1 MIGGNLASSL
11 HLQVYAFDRVKV
23 ESWWNFHGHI
33 SPFTR
38 LFLIEDGDQ
47 EVRWGGR
54 TRICR
59 PGFLYLIPPFVPVD
73 YVCRRWC
80 LQHYAI
86 FTATVED
93 GNDLCSAFS
102 FDYEQPAQPLHHELS
117 RHLMAE
123 IPSFGL
129 RTADAT
135 DPNFNLY
142 IWQTQLEQLS
152 ASQALFA
159 QGVVRLLL
167 APFLFSARPQPQM
180 LRFSRL
186 LRFLDA
192 NLERPISLAEMAAQL
207 SLNPTYFSDLFHGHF
222 GIRPMEYLRRRRL
235 DKALVLLATTDH
247 TVAEIASLC
256 GFDEPNYF
264 FRVFKQQFNTTPRS
278 FRR

>member
-1 MIGGNLASSL
+1 MIGGSLASSL
-11 HLQVYAFDRVKV
+11 HLQVYAFDRVRV
-23 ESWWNFHGHI
+23 EAWWNFHGHI

-38 LFLIEDGDQ
+38 LFLIEDGEQ
-47 EVRWGGR
+47 EVSWGGQV
-54 TRICR
+54 RICR

-73 YVCRRWC
+73 YVCKSWC

-93 GNDLCSAFS
+93 GHDLCSAFS
-102 FDYEQPAQPLHHELS
+102 FDYEQPALPLHRELS
-117 RHLMAE
+117 RHLAGA
-123 IPSFGL
+123 IPNFGL

-142 IWQTQLEQLS
+142 IWQTQLEQLN
-152 ASQALFA
+152 AAQALAA
-159 QGVVRLLL
+159 QGVIRLLL
-167 APFLFSARPQPQM
+167 APFLASARPQPQM
-180 LRFSRL
+180 LRFAKL
-186 LRFLDA
+186 LRFIDNNLDK
-192 NLERPISLAEMAAQL
+192 RISLAEMAAQL
-207 SLNPTYFSDLFHGHF
+207 RLDSTYFSDLFHGHF

-235 DKALVLLATTDH
+235 DKAQALLATTDH

-264 FRVFKQQFNTTPRS
+264 FRVFKQQFKATPKS